1 MIHKLRQLLN
11 SLTGHFLLAAT
22 LSFCFLIGGVLYD
35 GNRTL
40 NAAVIANVKASLKQ
54 TSQLLNLTVS
64 TYISAGDLETV
75 QVFFS
80 EMLDARSENG
90 LVYVMVI
97 GEDGHPLLNTLGA
110 NSAIPAPSF
119 IEHLTIKSLPSGVLH
134 VRNPLLLP
142 GRKVG
147 YLQYGL
153 SVKSLIEAT
162 RAEQNNSILRICL
175 IMLVTFVVTLFL
187 GLRISRRL
195 HEMALASKEIV
206 LGNYT
211 QPIQVS
217 GHDELATLAEHF
229 NLMAVEVN
237 RKIQETTELNQTL
250 EDKVAQRTFEYELS
264 NRLLEE
270 NLQHLKTA
278 HDQLVQSEKLAAL
291 GAIVAAVAHELN
303 TPIGNC
309 LAVASTMQ
317 NDTTALEKEMGRGE
331 LRRIQLQEY
340 VETVAEGLGLLLRG
354 LDRAVKLVTSFKQV
368 AVDQIAERRR
378 AFDLKEVVEG
388 VIALMQTTLKATP
401 YQVELDVPAGVEM
414 NSYPGP
420 VEQIITNLVNNS
432 VLHGFHGRDHGVIRI
447 AASLEGE
454 KVRLLYSD
462 DGLGMPEKVLRHI
475 FDPFFTT
482 RLGSG
487 GSGLGMS
494 ICYNL
499 VTGPLGGALAVN
511 STPGQGCE
519 FSIVLPLEAPIR
531 DENKNKQGA

>member
-1 MIHKLRQLLN
+1 MSHKLRQLLH
-11 SLTGHFLLAAT
+11 SLTGHFLLVAT
-22 LSFCFLIGGVLYD
+22 LSFCFLIAGVVYD

-40 NAAVIANVKASLKQ
+40 NAAVIANVKASIKQ

-64 TYISAGDLETV
+64 TYVSAGELETV

-80 EMLDARSENG
+80 EMLDARSDNG

-97 GEDGHPLLNTLGA
+97 GADGRPLFNTLGA
-110 NSAIPAPSF
+110 DASVPIPSVLD
-119 IEHLTIKSLPSGVLH
+119 HLTVDGLRSGILH

-153 SVKSLIEAT
+153 SVKNLIEAT
-162 RAEQNNSILRICL
+162 RSEQINSVLRICL
-175 IMLVTFVVTLFL
+175 IMFATFVVILLL

-195 HEMALASKEIV
+195 HEITLASKEMV
-206 LGNYT
+206 SGNYK
-211 QPIQVS
+211 QSIQVS
-217 GHDELATLAEHF
+217 GHDELAILARNF
-229 NLMAVEVN
+229 NLMAAEVS
-237 RKIQETTELNQTL
+237 RKIQEVTDLNQTL

-270 NLQHLKTA
+270 NLQHLQTA

-317 NDTTALEKEMGRGE
+317 NDTVQLERDMAAGE
-331 LRRIQLQEY
+331 LRRSQLNQY
-340 VETVAEGLGLLLRG
+340 METVGEGLVLLLRG
-354 LDRAVKLVTSFKQV
+354 LDRTVKLVTSFKQV
-368 AVDQIAERRR
+368 AVDQTAERRR
-378 AFDLKEVVEG
+378 RFDLQEVIEG
-388 VIALMQTTLKATP
+388 VVALMQTTLKSTP
-401 YQVELDVPAGVEM
+401 YRVELQIAHGIEM
-414 NSYPGP
+414 DSYPGP
-420 VEQIITNLVNNS
+420 VEQIIANLINNS
-432 VLHGFHGRDHGVIRI
+432 VLHGFNGRDHGVIHI
-447 AASLEGE
+447 AAEAEGGM
-454 KVRLLYSD
+454 VRVVYSD
-462 DGLGMPEKVLRHI
+462 DGLGMSEDVQRHI

-499 VTGPLGGALAVN
+499 VTGPLGGTLSVI
-511 STPGQGCE
+511 SDLGKGCE
-519 FSIVLPLEAPIR
+519 FTLMLPDKAPIR
-531 DENKNKQGA
+531 EENKPK

>member
-40 NAAVIANVKASLKQ
+40 NAAVIANVKASIKQ

-64 TYISAGDLETV
+64 TYVSAGDLGTV

-97 GEDGHPLLNTLGA
+97 GEDGRPLLNTLGA

-195 HEMALASKEIV
+195 HEITLASKEIV

-317 NDTTALEKEMGRGE
+317 NDTTSLEKEMGKGE
-331 LRRIQLQEY
+331 LRRTQLQEY

-447 AASLEGE
+447 AAGLEGE

-462 DGLGMPEKVLRHI
+462 DGLGMPEEVLRHI